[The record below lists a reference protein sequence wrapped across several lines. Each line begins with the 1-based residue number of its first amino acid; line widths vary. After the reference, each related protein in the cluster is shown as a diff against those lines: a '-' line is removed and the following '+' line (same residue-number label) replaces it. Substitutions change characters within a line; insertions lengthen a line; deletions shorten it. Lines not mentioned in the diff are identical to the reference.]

1 MISNITYHIS
11 REITWNRGRMA
22 LDPLSRWPER
32 AVPIAYDGFL
42 NWFDQKFFGSASGD
56 QDP

>member
-1 MISNITYHIS
+1 M
-11 REITWNRGRMA
+11 WNRGMMA

-32 AVPIAYDGFL
+32 AVPIAYDEFL
-42 NWFDQKFFGSASGD
+42 NWFDQKFFGNASGD